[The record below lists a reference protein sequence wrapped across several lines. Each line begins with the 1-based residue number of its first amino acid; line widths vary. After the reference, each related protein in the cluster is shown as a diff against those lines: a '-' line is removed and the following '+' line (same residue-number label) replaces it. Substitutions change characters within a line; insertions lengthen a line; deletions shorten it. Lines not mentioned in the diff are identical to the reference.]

1 MSSSNGVMVVPK
13 TARLDKEKRTPSEAR
28 GAPLSRT
35 EILKAAL
42 KIADDEGFEALTMR
56 RLAQELGVDAMA
68 VHRHV
73 GGRDGLLD
81 GLVEAMWAEITLPP
95 KNSGWERALRGMAE
109 SMRALAHAHPNVYGL
124 LCTRWVMPQSAL
136 ELCDDVLKRLEGAGF
151 SRDVAGEAVRS
162 VFAYAMGYAVTE
174 LGLPAPER
182 AESGEPSSDIEL
194 LIRIMQ
200 AVPRDTPPHLI
211 EVAATICCCDMDRQ
225 FTFGLDLMLSGLLP
239 KKGPYADRNP

>member
-1 MSSSNGVMVVPK
+1 MILPQ
-13 TARLDKEKRTPSEAR
+13 TTRLDREKQASAEDR
-28 GAPLSRT
+28 GAPLSRSEVLAT
-35 EILKAAL
+35 AL

-81 GLVEAMWAEITLPP
+81 GLVEAMWAEIALPP
-95 KNSGWERALRGMAE
+95 KNAGWERALRAMAE

-124 LCTRWVMPQSAL
+124 LCSRWVMPQSAL
-136 ELCDDVLKRLEGAGF
+136 ELSDDVLKRLEGAGF

-174 LGLPAPER
+174 LGLLAPQSG
-182 AESGEPSSDIEL
+182 ESGQAPSDIEL
-194 LIRIMQ
+194 LVRIMQ
-200 AVPRDTPPHLI
+200 AVPRGTPPRLI
-211 EVAATICCCDMDRQ
+211 EVAATVCNCDVDRQ
-225 FTFGLDLMLSGLLP
+225 FTFGLDLMLLGLATQ
-239 KKGPYADRNP
+239 KGA